1 MSHLRKLAT
10 AAATLAL
17 VAGSSP
23 ATAETKLTIMVFA
36 GMQNLPLFVAQSKGL
51 FAKRGLAVD
60 MKIAPNSDE
69 LRNGLADGR
78 FQIVHA
84 AADNSVAMVEMA
96 KVDAKIV
103 VGGDNGMNRLFVQ
116 PDIGAITDLRGKT
129 VAVDAPNTA
138 YAFQLYEMLRL
149 AGLER
154 EKDYTVQVVGATMRR
169 VDALLA
175 DKTLSAT
182 MLNPPFS
189 LRAAK
194 AGLKDMGEATASI
207 GPYQASAGFVLASW
221 GRDNAETVVKYL
233 SAYIEGMRWAAD
245 PANKAEAIRLVAENL
260 KMPEDIAAAGYD
272 LLMAG
277 MNKDAALDMKGFEN
291 VLALRTR
298 HTGKP
303 TRPAADYIDLSYYQK
318 AIAGM

>member
-1 MSHLRKLAT
+1 MSPLRKLAT

-23 ATAETKLTIMVFA
+23 AAAETKLTIMVFA

-233 SAYIEGMRWAAD
+233 SAYIEGMRWAAA
-245 PANKAEAIRLVAENL
+245 PANKAAAIRLVAENL

-272 LLMAG
+272 LLMTG